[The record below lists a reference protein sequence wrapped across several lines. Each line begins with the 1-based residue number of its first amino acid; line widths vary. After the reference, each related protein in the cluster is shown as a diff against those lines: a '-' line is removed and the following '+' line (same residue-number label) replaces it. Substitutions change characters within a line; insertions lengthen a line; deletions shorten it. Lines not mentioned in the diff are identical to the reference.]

1 MMKLIQLVLAAV
13 LLIASPCLIA
23 DKPDPNVPNPP
34 LQVLEYNVD
43 SNGWI
48 AVHEQGTADVSILSS
63 TELDVNVTN
72 DTLDVSGSTV
82 EVSNFPDP
90 QNVTVQGVV
99 DTSIAPANAAEI
111 PNISVDSGE
120 SQTIDF
126 ATVNATT
133 IVIWDNS
140 VTGDNDP
147 EFQLSIRS
155 PLTGGGRL
163 FKYAY
168 DEGLKSIDVRSFT
181 HPIPVSG
188 IEIWCKNES
197 LACTVDVAIIGY

>member
-1 MMKLIQLVLAAV
+1 MKLIQLLLAAA
-13 LLIASPCLIA
+13 LLIASPYVLA
-23 DKPDPNVPNPP
+23 EKPDPNVPNPP
-34 LQVLEYNVD
+34 LQVLEHNVD
-43 SNGWI
+43 GNGWI
-48 AVHEQGTADVSILSS
+48 AVHEQGTADVEIVGS

-72 DTLDVSGSTV
+72 DTIDVSGSTV

-90 QNVTVQGVV
+90 QNVAVQGIVN
-99 DTSIAPANAAEI
+99 TSIVPADAAEL
-111 PNISVDSGE
+111 PSFSVDAGE
-120 SQTIDF
+120 TAIVDF
-126 ATVNATT
+126 ATINATT
-133 IVIWDNS
+133 IVLWDNS

-168 DEGLKSIDVRSFT
+168 DEGLNSIDVRSFT

-197 LACTVDVAIIGY
+197 LACTLDVAIIGF